1 MSIGVEKENEIRT
14 NVKMPKL
21 GETVDEVL
29 IIEWTVS
36 VGDMVSEGDTL
47 LRVETDKVEADLP
60 SPVSGIVVRLLV
72 DIDDEVEVGAPVC
85 TIKV

>member
-1 MSIGVEKENEIRT
+1 LSIGVEKENEIRT

-21 GETVDEVL
+21 GETVDEVS

-72 DIDDEVEVGAPVC
+72 DIDDEVEVGVPVC
-85 TIKV
+85 TIET

>member
-1 MSIGVEKENEIRT
+1 
-14 NVKMPKL
+14 MPKL

-36 VGDMVSEGDTL
+36 VGDTVSEGDTL

-60 SPVSGIVVRLLV
+60 SPVTGIVVALLV
-72 DIDDEVEVGAPVC
+72 DIDDEVRVGAPVC
-85 TIKV
+85 TLEI

>member
-1 MSIGVEKENEIRT
+1 
-14 NVKMPKL
+14 MPKL

-72 DIDDEVEVGAPVC
+72 DIDDEVEVGVPVC
-85 TIKV
+85 TIEV

>member
-36 VGDMVSEGDTL
+36 VGDVVSKGDTL

-60 SPVSGIVVRLLV
+60 SPVSGIVIGLLV
-72 DIDDEVEVGAPVC
+72 DIDDEVEVGVPVC
-85 TIKV
+85 TIEV

>member
-1 MSIGVEKENEIRT
+1 MPGSVDKEADIRT

-72 DIDDEVEVGAPVC
+72 DVDDEVEVGVPVC
-85 TIKV
+85 TIET

>member
-21 GETVDEVL
+21 GETVDEVS

-72 DIDDEVEVGAPVC
+72 DIDDEVEVGVPVC
-85 TIKV
+85 TIET